1 MNEEEEAIDFDKILN
16 NAIGEIQEGQIT
28 HHLKQRLRVSC
39 PRCKERF
46 SLEKKI
52 VQKIENEL
60 LTEVRGKWLK
70 EFTEVLTA
78 IKKGYE
84 TEHQQKVEEIQ
95 SEYDAKLLHGIEQ
108 DTKDKFEH
116 LMSEFLKRKIDLYRK
131 GLEAVAKQLKE
142 LAGKV
147 DAMDEVPNPFEG
159 DELFQE
165 GDSSTV

>member
-1 MNEEEEAIDFDKILN
+1 MNEEGEAIDFNKILD
-16 NAIGEIQEGQIT
+16 NAIGEIQDGHAT
-28 HHLKQRLRVSC
+28 HHLKQRLRVAC
-39 PRCKERF
+39 PRCRERF

-52 VQKIENEL
+52 VQKIGNEV

-84 TEHQQKVEEIQ
+84 AEYQQKVEEIQ
-95 SEYDAKLLHGIEQ
+95 SQYDAKLLHGIEQ
-108 DTKDKFEH
+108 DMKDKFEH
-116 LMSEFLKRKIDLYRK
+116 LMSTFLKRKIDAYRK

-142 LAGKV
+142 LSAKL

-159 DELFQE
+159 DDLFQE
-165 GDSSTV
+165 GNSSTV